1 MSKLEDLHLDAMW
14 CSAQIVE
21 GMHKSDF
28 EIEARDMDL
37 KNIIPVTL
45 DPEELEAEIAT
56 WNVSHNPPPEHTMD
70 LFDAKDPEAVKANEE
85 KKAAKKLVA
94 AAKRKDA
101 TKKKPKKP
109 AKTKAKPSVGKRK
122 RQKKSL
128 SPPPPPFQD
137 SKATNPPPGHIL
149 EFSWDGE
156 WIEVEYQH
164 MEIDDEGDELCA
176 VLEVGTND
184 IHHILLREK
193 NENEEWEDA
202 NDWEPLFECDGCGG
216 NTRGHVLCEEC
227 GLYRDGS
234 TGNSSDEE

>member
-1 MSKLEDLHLDAMW
+1 MCVDLNVRNGRRMLNFGDTSAATTQTARVRSTRTKEASMSKLEDLHLDAMW

-109 AKTKAKPSVGKRK
+109 AKTKAKPSVGKIK
-122 RQKKSL
+122 RQKI
-128 SPPPPPFQD
+128 
-137 SKATNPPPGHIL
+137 KA
-149 EFSWDGE
+149 
-156 WIEVEYQH
+156 
-164 MEIDDEGDELCA
+164 
-176 VLEVGTND
+176 
-184 IHHILLREK
+184 
-193 NENEEWEDA
+193 
-202 NDWEPLFECDGCGG
+202 
-216 NTRGHVLCEEC
+216 
-227 GLYRDGS
+227 
-234 TGNSSDEE
+234 